1 MTAPDGTKS
10 SAAAIPVVA
19 ALVLCVFGLYPLANT
34 LTDGDAVQ
42 WYPHA
47 RKFWLV
53 IGGSILLVLFLLAR
67 FQGDRVDRLW
77 NAASGFVLRIPRP
90 AFLAG
95 TALFALIASATLA
108 IICFGRQP
116 HNADEVAQLFHAK
129 ILLSGRLSLPADP
142 NPEFFGMD
150 NMIDQGRWYSQF
162 PVAGPAF
169 LAIGLLF
176 RAAWL
181 VNPVL
186 LALTVL
192 SVYGFARR
200 VYGEPI
206 ARASALLF
214 ALCPFAL
221 FVSASFM
228 NHLPVLWLTSVALWQ
243 LAIWMDA
250 ETSREANR
258 AAGIIGVAL
267 GIAFAVR
274 PLDALVAA
282 GVIGV
287 MQLTQLKSDLGKSRS
302 RMASLGVQIVGGLI
316 PVAILFYVNWR
327 TNGAPMRLGY
337 DVLYGEA
344 HSLGFHVDPYGRTHT
359 PLRALLYASKYL
371 LQLNVLL
378 FEWPLPAV
386 GILAAGLLAM
396 RRPTRWDYFLIGL
409 LFAQTIAYALYWH
422 DGSFRGPRFLFNA
435 LPAIVILIARA
446 PFLIADATRGT
457 VRRVA
462 TLALPVCVLVSW
474 LVGGMSD
481 SMPGRVR
488 MYQRANPILRVNPAD
503 VARDANLHNALVFIN
518 EGRQARNL
526 HYLWEL
532 GLSRGDAARL
542 MVTASSCAVRMS
554 IDAEAALQPQR
565 TEGRL
570 DRLVRGALR
579 FDAQEPPTLPLVCV
593 LDVRRDEEG
602 SASFGPFFPANEI
615 GPDGH
620 LGGNVVYALDLGG
633 HNEVLRARF
642 GDRTW
647 YRFGPKKTPKDL
659 LPSIVPYEAPVT
671 R

>member
-1 MTAPDGTKS
+1 M
-10 SAAAIPVVA
+10 VA
-19 ALVLCVFGLYPLANT
+19 ALVLCVFGLYPLANK

-42 WYPHA
+42 WYGHA
-47 RKFWLV
+47 RTFWLV
-53 IGGSILLVLFLLAR
+53 IGGALLLVLTVVAR
-67 FQGDRVDRLW
+67 FQGDRIDRLW
-77 NAASGFVLRIPRP
+77 KAASDFVLRIPRP

-129 ILLSGRLSLPADP
+129 ILLSGRLSLPPDP

-150 NMIDQGRWYSQF
+150 NMIDQKRWYSQF

-186 LALTVL
+186 LGLTVL

-200 VYGEPI
+200 AYGEPV
-206 ARASALLF
+206 ARVSALLF

-221 FVSASFM
+221 FVGASFM
-228 NHLPVLWLTSVALWQ
+228 NHLPVLWLTSVALMQ
-243 LAIWMDA
+243 LAIWMSA

-258 AAGIIGVAL
+258 AAALIGVTL
-267 GIAFAVR
+267 GVAFAVR

-287 MQLTQLKSDLGKSRS
+287 MQVTQLKSDITAAKRESRPLTS
-302 RMASLGVQIVGGLI
+302 FGATSLHLRSLSAQIVFGLI

-359 PLRALLYASKYL
+359 PLRALLFASKYL

-386 GILAAGLLAM
+386 GIIAVGLLAM

-409 LFAQTIAYALYWH
+409 LFAQTIGYALYWH

-435 LPAIVILIARA
+435 LPAIVILIART
-446 PFLIADATRGT
+446 PFLIAEATRGT

-462 TLALPVCVLVSW
+462 MLALPACVLVSW
-474 LVGGMSD
+474 LAVGMSD
-481 SMPGRVR
+481 TMPGRVR
-488 MYQRANPILRVNPAD
+488 MYRRANPILRIAPAD
-503 VARDANLHNALVFIN
+503 VAREGNLHNALVFIN

-532 GLSRGDAARL
+532 GLSRGDAARV

-554 IDAEAALQPQR
+554 IDAEAALQPPR

-570 DRLVRGALR
+570 DRLVKGALR

-633 HNEVLRARF
+633 HNEVLRGRF

-647 YRFGPKKTPKDL
+647 YRFGPKKTPTDSV
-659 LPSIVPYEAPVT
+659 PSLVPYERPVL

>member
-1 MTAPDGTKS
+1 VTAPRSTAS

-19 ALVLCVFGLYPLANT
+19 ALVLCVFGLYPLANR

-42 WYPHA
+42 WYGHA
-47 RKFWLV
+47 RTFWLV
-53 IGGSILLVLFLLAR
+53 IGGSMLLVLSVLAR

-77 NAASGFVLRIPRP
+77 KAASDFVLRIPAP
-90 AFLAG
+90 VFLGAC
-95 TALFALIASATLA
+95 ALFALVASATLA

-162 PVAGPAF
+162 PVFGPAF
-169 LAIGLLF
+169 LAVGIAL

-186 LALTVL
+186 LGLTVL

-200 VYGEPI
+200 AYGEPT

-221 FVSASFM
+221 FVGASFM
-228 NHLPVLWLTSVALWQ
+228 NHVPVLWLTSVAMWQ
-243 LAIWMDA
+243 LAIWMSA
-250 ETSREANR
+250 ESSSVANR
-258 AAGIIGVAL
+258 SAAIIGVAL
-267 GIAFAVR
+267 GVAFAVR

-282 GVIGV
+282 GAIGV
-287 MQLTQLKSDLGKSRS
+287 IQLTQLRNTVRLRS
-302 RMASLGVQIVGGLI
+302 LAAQIVGGLI

-344 HSLGFHVDPYGRTHT
+344 HSMGFHVDPYGRTHT
-359 PLRALLYASKYL
+359 PMRALLFASKYL

-386 GILAAGLLAM
+386 GIIAVGLLAM

-409 LFAQTIAYALYWH
+409 LFAQTVCYALYWH

-435 LPAIVILIARA
+435 LPAIVILIARS
-446 PFLIADATRGT
+446 PFLIAELTRGT
-457 VRRVA
+457 ARRVA
-462 TLALPVCVLVSW
+462 ILALPACVLISW
-474 LVGGMSD
+474 FVGGMSD
-481 SMPGRVR
+481 SVPGRVR
-488 MYQRANPILRVNPAD
+488 MYKRASPILRIDPDD
-503 VARDANLHNALVFIN
+503 VVREGSLHNALVFIN

-532 GLSRGDAARL
+532 GLSRGDAARV
-542 MVTASSCAVRMS
+542 MVTASSCAVRIS
-554 IDAEAALQPQR
+554 IDAEAALQPAR
-565 TEGRL
+565 KEGRL
-570 DRLVRGALR
+570 DRLVKGALR
-579 FDAQEPPTLPLVCV
+579 FDALEPPTLPLVCV
-593 LDVRRDEEG
+593 LDVRRDEAG

-642 GDRTW
+642 GDRKW
-647 YRFGPKKTPKDL
+647 YRFGPHKSPKDSM
-659 LPSIVPYEAPVT
+659 PSLIPYEETEVKSLP
-671 R
+671 

>member
-1 MTAPDGTKS
+1 
-10 SAAAIPVVA
+10 VVA
-19 ALVLCVFGLYPLANT
+19 ALLLCVFGLYPLANR
-34 LTDGDAVQ
+34 LTDGDAAQ
-42 WYPHA
+42 WYGHA
-47 RKFWLV
+47 RTFWLV
-53 IGGSILLVLFLLAR
+53 IGGSMLLVLLAVAYFL
-67 FQGDRVDRLW
+67 GERVDRVW
-77 NAASGFVLRIPRP
+77 NAARDRVLRVPRP
-90 AFLAG
+90 AFLAA

-129 ILLSGRLSLPADP
+129 ILLSGRLALPADP

-162 PVAGPAF
+162 PIAGPAF
-169 LAIGLLF
+169 LAIGLVL

-192 SVYGFARR
+192 SLYGFARR
-200 VYGEPI
+200 AYGEPV

-221 FVSASFM
+221 FVGASFM
-228 NHLPVLWLTSVALWQ
+228 NHVPVLWLTSVAMMQ
-243 LAIWMDA
+243 LAIWINA
-250 ETSREANR
+250 ETSRAANG
-258 AAGIIGVAL
+258 AAAIMGLAL
-267 GIAFAVR
+267 GVAFAVR

-287 MQLTQLKSDLGKSRS
+287 MQLTQLRHSPVRLRS
-302 RMASLGVQIVGGLI
+302 MAAQVVAGLI
-316 PVAILFYVNWR
+316 PVALLFYVNWR

-359 PLRALLYASKYL
+359 PLRALLFASKYL

-386 GILAAGLLAM
+386 GVLAAGLLAM

-409 LFAQTIAYALYWH
+409 LFAQTVAYALYWH

-446 PFLIADATRGT
+446 PLLIAEATRGA

-462 TLALPVCVLVSW
+462 TLALPACVLVSW
-474 LVGGMSD
+474 LAVGMSD
-481 SMPGRVR
+481 SVPGRVR
-488 MYQRANPILRVNPAD
+488 MYKRASPILRIDPAD
-503 VARDANLHNALVFIN
+503 VEREGNLHNALVFIN

-532 GLSRGDAARL
+532 GLSRGNAARL

-554 IDAEAALQPQR
+554 IDAEAALQPPAK
-565 TEGRL
+565 EGRL
-570 DRLVRGALR
+570 DRLVKGALR

-593 LDVRRDEEG
+593 LDVKRDDEG
-602 SASFGPFFPANEI
+602 SASFGPFFPANDI

-642 GDRTW
+642 GNRTW
-647 YRFGPKKTPKDL
+647 YRFGPHKTPRDSM
-659 LPSIVPYEAPVT
+659 PSLVPYEASAS

>member
-1 MTAPDGTKS
+1 MTAPRSTAS

-19 ALVLCVFGLYPLANT
+19 ALVLCVLGLYPLANK

-42 WYPHA
+42 WYAHA
-47 RKFWLV
+47 RTFWLV
-53 IGGSILLVLFLLAR
+53 IGGTVLLVLSVLAR
-67 FQGDRVDRLW
+67 FQGNRIDQLW
-77 NAASGFVLRIPRP
+77 KAASDFVLRIPTP
-90 AFLAG
+90 VFLAAC
-95 TALFALIASATLA
+95 ALFALIASATLA

-116 HNADEVAQLFHAK
+116 HNADEVAQLFHAR

-162 PVAGPAF
+162 PVFGPAF
-169 LAIGLLF
+169 LAIGLLLH
-176 RAAWL
+176 AAWL
-181 VNPVL
+181 VNPLL

-200 VYGEPI
+200 TYGEPT

-221 FVSASFM
+221 FVGASFM
-228 NHLPVLWLTSVALWQ
+228 NHVPVLWLTSVAMWQ
-243 LAIWMDA
+243 LAIWMRAD
-250 ETSREANR
+250 TSREAHR
-258 AAGIIGVAL
+258 SAAIIGVAL
-267 GIAFAVR
+267 GVAFAVR

-287 MQLTQLKSDLGKSRS
+287 MQLTQLKNGVRWRS
-302 RMASLGVQIVGGLI
+302 LAAQIVGGLI

-344 HSLGFHVDPYGRTHT
+344 HSMGFHVDPYGRTHT
-359 PLRALLYASKYL
+359 PMRALLFASKYL

-386 GILAAGLLAM
+386 GIIIAGLLAM

-409 LFAQTIAYALYWH
+409 LFAQTVCYALYWH

-435 LPAIVILIARA
+435 LPAIVILIART
-446 PFLIADATRGT
+446 PFMIAALTRGT
-457 VRRVA
+457 VRRAVI
-462 TLALPVCVLVSW
+462 LVLPACVLISW

-481 SMPGRVR
+481 SVPGRVR
-488 MYQRANPILRVNPAD
+488 MYQRASPVLRIDPGD
-503 VARDANLHNALVFIN
+503 VARDGNLHNALVFIN

-532 GLSRGDAARL
+532 GLSRGDAARV
-542 MVTASSCAVRMS
+542 MVTASSCAVRIS
-554 IDAEAALQPQR
+554 IDAEVALQPAR
-565 TEGRL
+565 KEGRL
-570 DRLVRGALR
+570 DRLVKGALR

-593 LDVRRDEEG
+593 LDVRRDEAG

-642 GDRTW
+642 GDRKW
-647 YRFGPKKTPKDL
+647 YRFGPHKTPKDSM
-659 LPSIVPYEAPVT
+659 PSLIPYEET
-671 R
+671 ER

>member
-1 MTAPDGTKS
+1 MS

-19 ALVLCVFGLYPLANT
+19 AFVLCVFGLYPLANT

-42 WYPHA
+42 WYGHA
-47 RKFWLV
+47 RTFWLV
-53 IGGSILLVLFLLAR
+53 IGGAMLVVLLALSKVL
-67 FQGDRVDRLW
+67 GERVDGWFR
-77 NAASGFVLRIPRP
+77 AAGDAVLRIPRP
-90 AFLAG
+90 VFLAV
-95 TALFALIASATLA
+95 TAVFALAASATLA
-108 IICFGRQP
+108 IVCFGRQP

-150 NMIDQGRWYSQF
+150 NMIDKGRWYSQF
-162 PVAGPAF
+162 PVFGPAF
-169 LAIGLLF
+169 LAGGMLLH
-176 RAAWL
+176 AAWL

-186 LALTVL
+186 LGLTVL

-200 VYGEPI
+200 AYGEPT

-221 FVSASFM
+221 FVGASFM
-228 NHLPVLWLTSVALWQ
+228 NHVPVLWLTGVAMWQ

-250 ETSREANR
+250 DATREANR
-258 AAGIIGVAL
+258 SAALIGVAL
-267 GIAFAVR
+267 GVAFAVR

-282 GVIGV
+282 GIIGA
-287 MQLTQLKSDLGKSRS
+287 MQLTQLKNAVRLRS
-302 RMASLGVQIVGGLI
+302 LAVQVIGGLI

-344 HSLGFHVDPYGRTHT
+344 HSMGFHVDPYGRTHT
-359 PLRALLYASKYL
+359 PLRALLFASKYL

-409 LFAQTIAYALYWH
+409 LFAQTVCYALYWH

-435 LPAIVILIARA
+435 LPAIVILIART

-462 TLALPVCVLVSW
+462 MLALPACVAISW
-474 LVGGMSD
+474 LAVGMSD
-481 SMPGRVR
+481 SVMGRVR
-488 MYQRANPILRVNPAD
+488 MYKRASPILRIDPAD
-503 VARDANLHNALVFIN
+503 VAREGNLHNALVFIN

-532 GLSRGDAARL
+532 GLSRGDAARV
-542 MVTASSCAVRMS
+542 MVTASSCAVRLS
-554 IDAEAALQPQR
+554 IDAEAAIQPAR

-570 DRLVRGALR
+570 DRLVKGALR
-579 FDAQEPPTLPLVCV
+579 FDAQVPPTLPLVCV

-620 LGGNVVYALDLGG
+620 LAGNVVYALDLGG

-647 YRFGPKKTPKDL
+647 YRFGPHKTPADSM
-659 LPSIVPYEAPVT
+659 PSLIPYDDVVH
-671 R
+671 

>member
-1 MTAPDGTKS
+1 MAAPRSTTP

-19 ALVLCVFGLYPLANT
+19 ALVLCVFGLYPLANR

-42 WYPHA
+42 WYGHA
-47 RKFWLV
+47 RTFWLV
-53 IGGSILLVLFLLAR
+53 IGGAMLAVLAVIARIL
-67 FQGDRVDRLW
+67 GERVDRLW
-77 NAASGFVLRIPRP
+77 SAISERVLRIPRP
-90 AFLAG
+90 PFLAA

-150 NMIDQGRWYSQF
+150 NMIEQGRWYSQF

-169 LAIGLLF
+169 LAVGMLL

-200 VYGEPI
+200 AYGEPI

-228 NHLPVLWLTSVALWQ
+228 NHLPVLWLTSVAMMQ

-258 AAGIIGVAL
+258 AAAIIGVAL
-267 GIAFAVR
+267 GVAFAVR

-282 GVIGV
+282 GVIGL
-287 MQLTQLKSDLGKSRS
+287 MQLTQVKNAVRLRS
-302 RMASLGVQIVGGLI
+302 IAAQVGGGLI

-327 TNGAPMRLGY
+327 TTGAPMRLGY
-337 DVLYGEA
+337 DVLYGDA
-344 HSLGFHVDPYGRTHT
+344 HSLGFHVDPYGRSHT
-359 PLRALLYASKYL
+359 PLRAVLYASKYL

-386 GILAAGLLAM
+386 GVLAVGLLAM

-435 LPAIVILIARA
+435 LPAVIILIART
-446 PFLIADATRGT
+446 PFLIAEATRGT
-457 VRRVA
+457 ARRVA
-462 TLALPVCVLVSW
+462 TLALPVCVLISW
-474 LVGGMSD
+474 LAVGMSD

-488 MYQRANPILRVNPAD
+488 MYKRASPILRIDPAD
-503 VARDANLHNALVFIN
+503 VVRDNNLQNALVFIN

-532 GLSRGDAARL
+532 GLSRGDAARV
-542 MVTASSCAVRMS
+542 MVTASSCAVRLA
-554 IDAEAALQPQR
+554 IDTEAGLQPQR
-565 TEGRL
+565 IEGRL
-570 DRLVRGALR
+570 DRLVKSALR
-579 FDAQEPPTLPLVCV
+579 FDAQQPSSLPLLCV
-593 LDVRRDEEG
+593 LDVRRDEAG
-602 SASFGPFFPANEI
+602 SASFGPFFPANDI
-615 GPDGH
+615 GADGH
-620 LGGNVVYALDLGG
+620 LGGNVVFALDLGG
-633 HNEVLRARF
+633 HNEVLRSRF
-642 GDRTW
+642 GNRTW
-647 YRFGPKKTPKDL
+647 YRFGPHETPNDST
-659 LPSIVPYEAPVT
+659 PSIIPYAET
-671 R
+671 ER